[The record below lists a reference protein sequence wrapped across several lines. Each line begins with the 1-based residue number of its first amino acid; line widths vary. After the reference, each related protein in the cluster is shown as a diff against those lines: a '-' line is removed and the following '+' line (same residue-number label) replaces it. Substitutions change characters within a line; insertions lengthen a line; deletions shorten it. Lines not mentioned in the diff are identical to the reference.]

1 MNDKITGLY
10 NIDSNN
16 GMVSSLQ
23 LYEILYWINH
33 SKALTN
39 HETRIPKR
47 DREYII
53 SHFNLVYN
61 EKMRRYTNS
70 PEKVFEIIKK
80 DYPDFIKKQKIS
92 NYNELLYK
100 ATI

>member
-1 MNDKITGLY
+1 
-10 NIDSNN
+10 
-16 GMVSSLQ
+16 MVSSLQ
-23 LYEILYWINH
+23 LYEILYKKKN
-33 SKALTN
+33 SKAWKN
-39 HETRIPKR
+39 QETRIPKR
-47 DREYII
+47 DREYIV

-100 ATI
+100 ATV

>member
-1 MNDKITGLY
+1 MSDKITGLY

-47 DREYII
+47 DREYIV

-61 EKMRRYTNS
+61 EDGTVKEFIPQMEEIKQHEDETQIPNDSYV
-70 PEKVFEIIKK
+70 PEVED
-80 DYPDFIKKQKIS
+80 DY
-92 NYNELLYK
+92 NYMQ
-100 ATI
+100 